1 MKIVHA
7 ADHGG
12 PGATL
17 YVAMSY
23 REFAY
28 LKTLAG
34 STSGGPH
41 QGTAHTVYQDMA
53 TIQWGFIP
61 DGVVDVIKL
70 KPEHQEYLDDFA
82 QP

>member
-12 PGATL
+12 PGAIM

-34 STSGGPH
+34 STSGGPP

-53 TIQWGFIP
+53 KIQWGYIP
-61 DGVVDVIKL
+61 EGVVDNIIL
-70 KPEHQEYLDDFA
+70 KPGHQEYLDDFS